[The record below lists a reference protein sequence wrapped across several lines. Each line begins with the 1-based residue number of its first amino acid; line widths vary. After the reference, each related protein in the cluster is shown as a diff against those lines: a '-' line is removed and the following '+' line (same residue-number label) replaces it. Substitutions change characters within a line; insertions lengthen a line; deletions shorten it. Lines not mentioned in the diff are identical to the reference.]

1 MYPLLRIVIKKTRG
15 INMNQSPKVRPKYL
29 TYLFDM
35 QSKEQLYKVMPWLK
49 GIQKDV
55 KLSKVENK

>member
-1 MYPLLRIVIKKTRG
+1 
-15 INMNQSPKVRPKYL
+15 MNQSPKVRPKYL